1 MCPVVVDS
9 VSEDSSTVEGECT
22 IHIALALALEIGV
35 INPPIGSF
43 IDLTWCLP
51 QLDFES
57 DESPCNS

>member
-1 MCPVVVDS
+1 MYYS
-9 VSEDSSTVEGECT
+9 

-51 QLDFES
+51 QLDFER